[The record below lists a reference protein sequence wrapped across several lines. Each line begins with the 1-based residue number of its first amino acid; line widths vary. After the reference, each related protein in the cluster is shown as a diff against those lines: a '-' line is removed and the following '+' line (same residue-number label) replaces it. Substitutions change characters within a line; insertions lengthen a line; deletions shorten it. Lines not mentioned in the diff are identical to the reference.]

1 MPTTDQYQKAGF
13 TVNTTAPTGAANTGF
28 VLYGSTVEY
37 ATGTTYESQ
46 FYAQNGTTGVWS
58 LMWNTNSTAQEGGV
72 PVVLKTLAPVAPTVT

>member
-1 MPTTDQYQKAGF
+1 VPASNEYQKAGF

-46 FYAQNGTTGVWS
+46 FYAQNSTTGVWS
-58 LMWNTNSTAQEGGV
+58 LMWNADSEAQDGGV
-72 PVVLKTLAPVAPTVT
+72 PVVLKTSAPVAPTVN